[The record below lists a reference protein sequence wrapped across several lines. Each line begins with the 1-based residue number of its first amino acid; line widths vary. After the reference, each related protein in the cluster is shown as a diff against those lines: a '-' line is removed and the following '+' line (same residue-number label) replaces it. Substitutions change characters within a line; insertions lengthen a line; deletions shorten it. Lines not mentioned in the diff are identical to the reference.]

1 MLTTSGESDIAVIA
15 QLVEWKLP
23 KLQVASSSLVYRSK
37 QNEEAGVFHLL
48 FYDINLICLKS
59 ICICSPTALIL
70 QEKHNEM
77 PNDPLNKKYYKIG
90 EVAEL
95 LHIPLSTLRYWEHEF
110 NIIRPKRSDGNTRY
124 YTPKDIENVRL
135 VYYLVKEKGMKI
147 EAARA
152 EINRNRN
159 NVSKRIEVIDRLRTI
174 RNQLLLI
181 KDALDSIRF
190 DR

>member
-1 MLTTSGESDIAVIA
+1 
-15 QLVEWKLP
+15 
-23 KLQVASSSLVYRSK
+23 
-37 QNEEAGVFHLL
+37 
-48 FYDINLICLKS
+48 
-59 ICICSPTALIL
+59 
-70 QEKHNEM
+70 M